1 MIAPILTP
9 ACLAVLGLRAFDG
22 ALEGVTIAGARAELA
37 AGHLRRAV
45 QRELGAAW
53 WTWLILR
60 PRGGR

>member
-1 MIAPILTP
+1 MAPILTP
-9 ACLAVLGLRAFDG
+9 ACALALGLRALDG

-45 QRELGAAW
+45 QREVGAAW

-60 PRGGR
+60 PRGLR